1 MERRRIVR
9 GMERR
14 DSDIDYKK
22 RKKGVG
28 DYRGVMPLLPR

>member
-14 DSDIDYKK
+14 DSDIDYTK
-22 RKKGVG
+22 REVVG

>member
-22 RKKGVG
+22 KKKGG
-28 DYRGVMPLLPR
+28 SRGL